1 MKDYIIIDFDS
12 TFIKIESL
20 DQLLKTTSA
29 RNKDSL
35 IKIQKLTDMG
45 MNGEIS
51 FQKSLSERIK
61 LLNSNKNDL
70 DIVIDIIN
78 KNVSD
83 SFKKNKKFINENN
96 DKIIII
102 SGGFYELIYPVVSKF
117 GIKKEN
123 IFANTFIYDKDG
135 KIIGVD
141 KSNPLSKNNGKVKTI
156 KNLNLDGNV
165 IVIGDGYTDYEI
177 KKYGYAN
184 KFYLFI
190 ENIKRKN
197 ILDKGDFLLKS
208 LDDFID
214 IYNNE

>member
-1 MKDYIIIDFDS
+1 LKDYIIIDFDS

-20 DQLLKTTSA
+20 DQLLKTTSV

-35 IKIQKLTDMG
+35 KKIKKLTDMG
-45 MNGEIS
+45 MSGEIS
-51 FQKSLSERIK
+51 FQKSLSERVK
-61 LLNSNKNDL
+61 LINSNKNDL

-78 KNVSD
+78 QNVSD

-117 GIKKEN
+117 GIKQEN
-123 IFANTFIYDKDG
+123 IFANRFVYDKNG

-141 KSNPLSKNNGKVKTI
+141 ENNLLSKNNGKVKTI
-156 KNLNLDGNV
+156 KKLNLDGNV

-177 KKYGYAN
+177 KKYGYAK

>member
-1 MKDYIIIDFDS
+1 LKDYIIIDFDS

-20 DQLLKTTSA
+20 DELLKTTSE

-141 KSNPLSKNNGKVKTI
+141 KNNPLSKNNGKV
-156 KNLNLDGNV
+156 
-165 IVIGDGYTDYEI
+165 GDGYTDYEI
-177 KKYGYAN
+177 KKYGHAN

>member
-20 DQLLKTTSA
+20 DQLLKTTSV

-35 IKIQKLTDMG
+35 KKIKKLTDMG
-45 MNGEIS
+45 MSGEIS
-51 FQKSLSERIK
+51 FQKSLSERVK
-61 LLNSNKNDL
+61 LINSNKNDL

-78 KNVSD
+78 QNVSD

-117 GIKKEN
+117 GIKQEN
-123 IFANTFIYDKDG
+123 IFANRFVYDKNG

-141 KSNPLSKNNGKVKTI
+141 ENNLLSKNNGKVKTI
-156 KNLNLDGNV
+156 KKLNLDGNV
-165 IVIGDGYTDYEI
+165 IVIGDGYSDYEI
-177 KKYGYAN
+177 KKYGYAK

-208 LDDFID
+208 LDDFIK
-214 IYNNE
+214 IYNHE

>member
-1 MKDYIIIDFDS
+1 LKDYIIIDFDS
-12 TFIKIESL
+12 TFIKIESM
-20 DQLLKTTSA
+20 DQLLKTTSV

-35 IKIQKLTDMG
+35 KKIKKLTDMG
-45 MNGEIS
+45 MSGEIS
-51 FQKSLSERIK
+51 FQKSLSERVK
-61 LLNSNKNDL
+61 LINSNKNDL

-78 KNVSD
+78 QNVSD

-117 GIKKEN
+117 GIKQEN
-123 IFANTFIYDKDG
+123 IFANRFVYDKNG

-141 KSNPLSKNNGKVKTI
+141 ENNLLSKNNGKVKTI
-156 KNLNLDGNV
+156 KKLNLDGNV

-177 KKYGYAN
+177 KKYGYAK

-208 LDDFID
+208 LDDFIK
-214 IYNNE
+214 IYNHE

>member
-1 MKDYIIIDFDS
+1 MKGYIIIDFDS

-20 DQLLKTTSA
+20 DELLRTFVS
-29 RNKDSL
+29 NKDSL
-35 IKIQKLTDMG
+35 IKIQKLTNMG

-51 FQKSLSERIK
+51 FQKSLSERVK
-61 LLNSNKNDL
+61 LLNVNKNDL
-70 DIVIDIIN
+70 NIVIDIL
-78 KNVSD
+78 KQNVTD
-83 SFKKNKKFINENN
+83 SFKKNKKFIDKNK

-117 GIKKEN
+117 GVKKEN
-123 IFANTFIYDKDG
+123 IFANKFLYDKYG

-141 KSNPLSKNNGKVKTI
+141 KKNPLSKNMGKVKI
-156 KNLNLDGNV
+156 LKSLNLEGNV

-184 KFYLFI
+184 NFYLFI
-190 ENIKRKN
+190 ENIKRKK

-214 IYNNE
+214 NYNHE

>member
-20 DQLLKTTSA
+20 DQLLKTTSV

-35 IKIQKLTDMG
+35 KKIKKLTDMG
-45 MNGEIS
+45 MSGEIS
-51 FQKSLSERIK
+51 FQKSLSERVK
-61 LLNSNKNDL
+61 LINSNKNDL

-78 KNVSD
+78 QNVSD

-117 GIKKEN
+117 GIKQEN
-123 IFANTFIYDKDG
+123 IFANRFVYDKNG

-141 KSNPLSKNNGKVKTI
+141 ENNLLSKNNGKVKTI
-156 KNLNLDGNV
+156 KKLNLDGNV

-177 KKYGYAN
+177 KKYGYAK

-208 LDDFID
+208 LDDFIK
-214 IYNNE
+214 IYNHE

>member
-1 MKDYIIIDFDS
+1 MKGYIIIDFDS

-20 DQLLKTTSA
+20 DELLRTFVS
-29 RNKDSL
+29 NKDSL
-35 IKIQKLTDMG
+35 IKIQKLTNMG

-51 FQKSLSERIK
+51 FQKSLSERVK
-61 LLNSNKNDL
+61 LLNVNKNDL
-70 DIVIDIIN
+70 NIVIDIL
-78 KNVSD
+78 KQNVTD
-83 SFKKNKKFINENN
+83 SFKKNKKFIDKNK

-117 GIKKEN
+117 GVKKEN
-123 IFANTFIYDKDG
+123 IFANKFLYDKYG

-141 KSNPLSKNNGKVKTI
+141 KKNPLSKNMGKVKI
-156 KNLNLDGNV
+156 LKSLNLEGNV

-190 ENIKRKN
+190 ENIKRKK

-214 IYNNE
+214 NYNHE

>member
-20 DQLLKTTSA
+20 DELLKTFA
-29 RNKDSL
+29 KNKNSL

-70 DIVIDIIN
+70 NIVIDVIN
-78 KNVSD
+78 QNVTD
-83 SFKKNKKFINENN
+83 SFKKNKKFINENK

-123 IFANTFIYDKDG
+123 IFANKFIYDKYG
-135 KIIGVD
+135 KIIGID
-141 KSNPLSKNNGKVKTI
+141 KNNPLSKNNGKVKII
-156 KNLNLDGNV
+156 KSLNLDGNV

-190 ENIKRKN
+190 ENIKRKK

-208 LDDFID
+208 LDDFVD
-214 IYNNE
+214 NYNNE

>member
-12 TFIKIESL
+12 TFIKIESM
-20 DQLLKTTSA
+20 DQLLKTTSV

-35 IKIQKLTDMG
+35 KKIKKLTDMG
-45 MNGEIS
+45 MSGEIS
-51 FQKSLSERIK
+51 FQKSLSERVK
-61 LLNSNKNDL
+61 LINSNKNDL

-78 KNVSD
+78 QNVSD

-117 GIKKEN
+117 GIKQEN
-123 IFANTFIYDKDG
+123 IFANRFVYDKNG

-141 KSNPLSKNNGKVKTI
+141 ENNLLSKNNGKVKTI
-156 KNLNLDGNV
+156 KKLNLDGNV

-177 KKYGYAN
+177 KKYGYAK

-208 LDDFID
+208 LDDFIK
-214 IYNNE
+214 IYNHE